1 MKLTRRSLLAGLAA
15 LPFLPSALRAK
26 MLAPAEVMPFTIGR
40 QALKNGFLLL
50 GNEWIDIRNGERFRV
65 VAIEPT
71 FSTISLVPI
80 IEPHTRISAED
91 VHVDHTKP
99 TWEGELDWLE
109 IDLPQEGPAA
119 AVNDASGKD

>member
-15 LPFLPSALRAK
+15 LPFLPSALRAR
-26 MLAPAEVMPFTIGR
+26 LAPADVMPFTITR
-40 QALKNGFLLL
+40 QALRNGFLLL

-71 FSTISLVPI
+71 RYTVSLAAT
-80 IEPHTRISAED
+80 IEPRIRISAKD
-91 VHVDHTKP
+91 VRGDHTKP
-99 TWEGELDWLE
+99 TWEGELDWIE

-119 AVNDASGKD
+119 TVNDASGKD